1 MFWGR
6 RMRKGEVRR
15 ATRETDIS
23 LSLDIDGTGAGAIDT
38 GIPFFDHMLTSF
50 ARHGRM
56 DLTIRAVGDL
66 EVDAHHT
73 IEDIGIVLG
82 TALSEA
88 IGDGRG
94 ITRFADAAVP
104 MDEALARAA
113 LDVGGRGYLV
123 FEGSF
128 SPAGPGGIPGD
139 LIEHFFY
146 SLCTKAGITAHI
158 TVAGRNDHHIC
169 EAAFKAFAR
178 ALRAAVAID
187 PAMVGDV
194 PSTKGTL

>member
-1 MFWGR
+1 
-6 RMRKGEVRR
+6 MRKGEVRR

-104 MDEALARAA
+104 MDEALARVA
-113 LDVGGRGYLV
+113 LDLGGRGYLV
-123 FEGSF
+123 FEGGF
-128 SPAGPGGIPGD
+128 SPVGPGGIPGD

-146 SLCTKAGITAHI
+146 SLCNHAGITAHI
-158 TVAGRNDHHIC
+158 TVTGRNDHHIC

-178 ALRAAVAID
+178 ALRAAVAVD
-187 PAMVGDV
+187 PSISDV

>member
-1 MFWGR
+1 MR
-6 RMRKGEVRR
+6 RSEIHR

-23 LSLDIDGTGAGAIDT
+23 LSLDLDGTGTGTIET

-50 ARHGRM
+50 VRHGRM
-56 DLTIRAVGDL
+56 DLTVRATGDL

-82 TALSEA
+82 AALAEA
-88 IGDGRG
+88 VGDGRG

-104 MDEALARAA
+104 MDEALARVA

-123 FEGSF
+123 FEGGF

-139 LIEHFFY
+139 LIEHFFT
-146 SLCTKAGITAHI
+146 SLCTRAGITAHI
-158 TVAGRNDHHIC
+158 TVTGRNDHHIC

-178 ALRAAVAID
+178 ALRAAVAVDPSID
-187 PAMVGDV
+187 DV

>member
-1 MFWGR
+1 MR
-6 RMRKGEVRR
+6 RSEISRK
-15 ATRETDIS
+15 TKETDIS
-23 LSLDIDGTGAGAIDT
+23 LSLDLDGTGTGTIET

-50 ARHGRM
+50 ARHGRLN
-56 DLTIRAVGDL
+56 LTVRATGDL
-66 EVDAHHT
+66 AVDVHHT

-82 TALSEA
+82 TAIAEA
-88 IGDGRG
+88 VGDGRG

-113 LDVGGRGYLV
+113 LDIGGRGYLV
-123 FEGSF
+123 FEAAF

-139 LIEHFFY
+139 LIEHFFS
-146 SLCTKAGITAHI
+146 SLCTRAGITAHV
-158 TVAGRNDHHIC
+158 TVTGRNDHHMC

-178 ALRAAVAID
+178 ALRAAVAVD
-187 PAMVGDV
+187 PAVGADV

>member
-1 MFWGR
+1 
-6 RMRKGEVRR
+6 MRQSEVHR
-15 ATRETDIS
+15 TTKETDIT
-23 LSLDIDGTGAGAIDT
+23 LDLDLDGTGAGTIET

-50 ARHGRM
+50 ARHGHI
-56 DLTIRAVGDL
+56 DLTVRAAGDL
-66 EVDAHHT
+66 VVDAHHT

-82 TALSEA
+82 IALAEA
-88 IGDGRG
+88 VGDGKG

-104 MDEALARAA
+104 MDEALARVA
-113 LDVGGRGYLV
+113 LDLGGRGYLV
-123 FEGSF
+123 FEAAF

-146 SLCTKAGITAHI
+146 SLCNHAGITAHI
-158 TVAGRNDHHIC
+158 TVTGRNDHHMC

-187 PAMVGDV
+187 PTIGDV

>member
-1 MFWGR
+1 MR
-6 RMRKGEVRR
+6 RSEIHR

-23 LSLDIDGTGAGAIDT
+23 LSLDLDGTGTGTIET

-56 DLTIRAVGDL
+56 DLTVRATGDL
-66 EVDAHHT
+66 EVDTHHT

-82 TALSEA
+82 AALAEA
-88 IGDGRG
+88 VGDGRG
-94 ITRFADAAVP
+94 ITRFADATVP
-104 MDEALARAA
+104 MDEALARVA

-123 FEGSF
+123 FEGAF

-139 LIEHFFY
+139 LIEHFFT
-146 SLCTKAGITAHI
+146 SLCTRAGITAHI
-158 TVAGRNDHHIC
+158 TVTGRNDHHIC

-178 ALRAAVAID
+178 ALRAAVAVDPSID
-187 PAMVGDV
+187 DV

>member
-1 MFWGR
+1 
-6 RMRKGEVRR
+6 MRTSEISRK
-15 ATRETDIS
+15 TKETDIS
-23 LSLDIDGTGAGAIDT
+23 LNLDLDGTGTGTIET

-50 ARHGRM
+50 ARHGRL
-56 DLTIRAVGDL
+56 DLTVRVTGDL
-66 EVDAHHT
+66 AVDAHHT

-82 TALSEA
+82 TAIAEA
-88 IGDGRG
+88 VGEGRG

-113 LDVGGRGYLV
+113 LDIGGRGYLV
-123 FEGSF
+123 FEAPF
-128 SPAGPGGIPGD
+128 SLTGPGGIPGD
-139 LIEHFFY
+139 LIEHFFF
-146 SLCTKAGITAHI
+146 SLCTRAGITAHI
-158 TVAGRNDHHIC
+158 TVTGRNDHHMC

-187 PAMVGDV
+187 PAVGGDV

>member
-1 MFWGR
+1 
-6 RMRKGEVRR
+6 MRKGEVRR

-158 TVAGRNDHHIC
+158 AVVGRNDHHIC

-187 PAMVGDV
+187 PAMAGDV

>member
-1 MFWGR
+1 
-6 RMRKGEVRR
+6 MRQSEIHRTTK
-15 ATRETDIS
+15 ETDIS
-23 LSLDIDGTGAGAIDT
+23 LSLDLDGTGAGIIGT

-50 ARHGRM
+50 ARHGRI
-56 DLTIRAVGDL
+56 DLTVRATGDIA
-66 EVDAHHT
+66 VDVHHT

-82 TALSEA
+82 LALAEA
-88 IGDGRG
+88 VGDGRG

-104 MDEALARAA
+104 MDEALARVA

-123 FEGSF
+123 FESAF

-146 SLCTKAGITAHI
+146 SLCTNAGITAHI
-158 TVAGRNDHHIC
+158 TAEGRNDHHIC

-178 ALRAAVAID
+178 ALAAAVAID
-187 PAMVGDV
+187 PSIGDV

>member
-1 MFWGR
+1 
-6 RMRKGEVRR
+6 MRKSEIRR
-15 ATRETDIS
+15 KTKETEIS
-23 LSLDIDGTGAGAIDT
+23 LCLDLDGSGAGTIDT

-50 ARHGRM
+50 ARHGRI
-56 DLTIRAVGDL
+56 DLTVRATGDL

-73 IEDIGIVLG
+73 IEDVGIVLG
-82 TALSEA
+82 TALAEA
-88 IGDGRG
+88 VGDGRG
-94 ITRFADAAVP
+94 ITRFADTAVP

-123 FEGSF
+123 FAADF
-128 SPAGPGGIPGD
+128 SPVGPGGIPGD

-158 TVAGRNDHHIC
+158 TATGRNDHHVC

-187 PAMVGDV
+187 PAQEGDV

>member
-1 MFWGR
+1 
-6 RMRKGEVRR
+6 MRTGEIHRK
-15 ATRETDIS
+15 TKETDIT
-23 LSLDIDGTGAGAIDT
+23 LSLDLDGTGTGTIET

-50 ARHGRM
+50 ARHGRL
-56 DLTIRAVGDL
+56 DLTVQATGDL
-66 EVDAHHT
+66 AVDAHHT

-82 TALSEA
+82 TAIAEA
-88 IGDGRG
+88 VGEGRG

-113 LDVGGRGYLV
+113 LDIGGRGYLV
-123 FEGSF
+123 FEAPF

-139 LIEHFFY
+139 LIEHFFS
-146 SLCTKAGITAHI
+146 SLCTRAGITAHI
-158 TVAGRNDHHIC
+158 TVTGRNDHHMC

-178 ALRAAVAID
+178 AFRVAVAID
-187 PAMVGDV
+187 PAVGGDV

>member
-1 MFWGR
+1 MR
-6 RMRKGEVRR
+6 RSEIHR
-15 ATRETDIS
+15 ATRETDIN
-23 LSLDIDGTGAGAIDT
+23 LSLDLDGTGTGTIKT

-56 DLTIRAVGDL
+56 DLTVRATGDL
-66 EVDAHHT
+66 EVDTHHT

-82 TALSEA
+82 AALAEA
-88 IGDGRG
+88 VGDGRG
-94 ITRFADAAVP
+94 ITRFADATVP
-104 MDEALARAA
+104 MDEALARVA

-123 FEGSF
+123 FEGAF

-139 LIEHFFY
+139 LIEHFFT
-146 SLCTKAGITAHI
+146 SLCTRAGITAHI
-158 TVAGRNDHHIC
+158 TVTGRNDHHIC

-178 ALRAAVAID
+178 ALRAAVAVDPSID
-187 PAMVGDV
+187 DV

>member
-1 MFWGR
+1 
-6 RMRKGEVRR
+6 MRKGEVHR

-146 SLCTKAGITAHI
+146 SLCNHAGITAHI
-158 TVAGRNDHHIC
+158 AVAGRNDHHIC

-187 PAMVGDV
+187 PAAGGDV